1 MTLKMVFFSIIFVLS
16 VTESS
21 GFSRKMLYLNLDGK
35 SKIQLSWSIL
45 GVVIFVLVSVVLSL
59 FLIFEHLFVYYQ
71 LEEQKFLIGIILM
84 VLVYVVESVIISL
97 SPC

>member
-21 GFSRKMLYLNLDGK
+21 GFSRKMLYHNLDGK
-35 SKIQLSWSIL
+35 SKILLSWPNL
-45 GVVIFVLVSVVLSL
+45 GAGIFVLVSVVLSL
-59 FLIFEHLFVYYQ
+59 FLIFEHLLVYY
-71 LEEQKFLIGIILM
+71 LPEEQKFLIGIIFM
-84 VLVYVVESVIISL
+84 VSVYVVESVIIFV

>member
-21 GFSRKMLYLNLDGK
+21 GFSRKMLYLHLDGK
-35 SKIQLSWSIL
+35 LKILLSWPIL
-45 GVVIFVLVSVVLSL
+45 RADIFVLVSVVLSL
-59 FLIFEHLFVYYQ
+59 FLIFEHLLVYYQ
-71 LEEQKFLIGIILM
+71 PEEQKYLISIILM